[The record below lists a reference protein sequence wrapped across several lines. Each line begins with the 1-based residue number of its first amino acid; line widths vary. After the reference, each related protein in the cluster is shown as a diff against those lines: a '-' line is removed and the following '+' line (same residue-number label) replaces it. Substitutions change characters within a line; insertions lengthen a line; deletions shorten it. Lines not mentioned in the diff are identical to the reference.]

1 MAHRIFTAAYEVLYC
16 GAQAPCYGT
25 WAFIVVAHRLV
36 AFWNAGGGV
45 LVPLP
50 GIEPLFPALEGG
62 FSSTGAPGKSF
73 LNFFWF
79 KF

>member
-1 MAHRIFTAAYEVLYC
+1 MVHRIFTEEYEVLYC

-25 WAFIVVAHRLV
+25 WAFLVVACRLV
-36 AFWNAGGGV
+36 ASWNGGV

-73 LNFFWF
+73 LNFF
-79 KF
+79 